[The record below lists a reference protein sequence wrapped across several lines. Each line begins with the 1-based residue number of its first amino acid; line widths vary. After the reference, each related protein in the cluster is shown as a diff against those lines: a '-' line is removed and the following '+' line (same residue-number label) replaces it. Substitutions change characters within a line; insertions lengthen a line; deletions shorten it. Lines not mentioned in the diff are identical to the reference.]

1 MDISLY
7 QNVNSSN
14 SRQLSRIYKSC
25 NNNSTS
31 LESVI
36 NCMYNI
42 EKVKYNVEKVKYF
55 NTDNINNQ
63 TGEGVFV
70 WQGIAKYI
78 NNLLLIVGTSDPGA
92 NTGQGIIYIGDI
104 TCNGGEIVQMS
115 VPTAQYTSVY
125 GPRYDSTTDLF
136 TFVGSYTLENDSYTL
151 ENDSNIYGFLYR
163 GKLDKLS
170 IANINNYIL
179 QMNYSSSAYTTT
191 FTHSTDGD
199 FAVGNSGSTSEKDTF
214 SWLYNINNK
223 SYTPI
228 IYPDSKTTTTYGIV
242 HNNNGSY
249 TIVGGYSTS
258 RQIGITEIYN
268 ANGVALPIQYAYIAD
283 FVYNDNSQTITFKNW
298 TPIQYKNNYLTHIE
312 GISSTNNP
320 NVYTLA
326 ADVIGINNKNT
337 GFFLTLERQFNTFK
351 SSNWTPIDYGSS
363 INEKGLTTSNSVVD
377 NKIVGL
383 FVSSTTTEA
392 FQAIINL

>member
-1 MDISLY
+1 MNISLY
-7 QNVNSSN
+7 QIFNSSN

-25 NNNSTS
+25 NNNSAS

-42 EKVKYNVEKVKYF
+42 EKVKYF
-55 NTDNINNQ
+55 NTNYINNQ
-63 TGEGVFV
+63 TGAGVFV
-70 WQGIAKYI
+70 WQGISKYI

-104 TCNGGEIVQMS
+104 TCNGGEIVQLS

-136 TFVGSYTLENDSYTL
+136 TFVGSYTFA
-151 ENDSNIYGFLYR
+151 NDSNIYGFLYR
-163 GKLDKLS
+163 GRLDKLS
-170 IANINNYIL
+170 NPNNYIL
-179 QMNYSSSAYTTT
+179 QMNYSSSTYTTT

-199 FAVGNSGSTSEKDTF
+199 FAVGNSGSISEKDTL
-214 SWLYNINNK
+214 SWLYNINNDN
-223 SYTPI
+223 YTTITHPR
-228 IYPDSKTTTTYGIV
+228 SKTTTTYGIV

-249 TIVGGYSTS
+249 TIVGGYSTY
-258 RQIGITEIYN
+258 RHIGIAEIYN
-268 ANGVALPIQYAYIAD
+268 SYARALPIQYAYIAD
-283 FVYNDNSQTITFKNW
+283 FVYNDNSQAIIFKNW
-298 TPIQYKNNYLTHIE
+298 TTIQYKNNYLTHIE

-326 ADVIGINNKNT
+326 ADVIGINNKTT
-337 GFFLTLERQFNTFK
+337 GFFLTLERKNNTFI

-363 INEKGLTTSNSVVD
+363 IHEKGLTTSNSVVD